1 MRLVQHRGGEKC
13 GWYCIYSVLIIIR
26 YCYIGFAE
34 KYEWGG
40 TCWERRKKGQ
50 EVFFSHYS

>member
-1 MRLVQHRGGEKC
+1 MRLVQHRGEKS

-34 KYEWGG
+34 KYEWGYLLG
-40 TCWERRKKGQ
+40 EKKKRARGI
-50 EVFFSHYS
+50 F